1 MQYNTLTKRVA
12 RKINLSEKKTH
23 DAMVCFTRFI
33 NDELMKANT
42 VFVKGMGT
50 FQMVEIAERRI
61 YNPTN
66 KQYTLVPKKSS
77 LKFKPTNTFKT
88 LFKK

>member
-1 MQYNTLTKRVA
+1 
-12 RKINLSEKKTH
+12 
-23 DAMVCFTRFI
+23 MVCFIRFI
-33 NDELMKANT
+33 NDELMKGNT
-42 VFVKGMGT
+42 VSVKGMGT
-50 FQMVEIAERRI
+50 FQMVEKAERRI